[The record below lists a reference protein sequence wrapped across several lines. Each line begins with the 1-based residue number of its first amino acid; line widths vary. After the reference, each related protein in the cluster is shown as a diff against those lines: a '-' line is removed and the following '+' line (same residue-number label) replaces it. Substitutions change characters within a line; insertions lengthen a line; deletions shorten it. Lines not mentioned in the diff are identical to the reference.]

1 MSFVRNFLCLLSAV
15 AFVGCA
21 SERSSEFPR
30 VPLTVTNAQSSGLS
44 APGAASVS
52 PDSPDAPIA
61 PPPSSS
67 ALGESPSLGAP
78 AAGEVTI
85 QPECVIQIRV
95 EEDPSLDGNYT
106 VNQIGAIQFGYVGPV
121 ILFNRT
127 ESQAEQKIREVLSQ
141 RDFRKATVRV
151 RIMRASYDQVQV
163 GGEVNKP
170 SIIQIGSG
178 DSISLNDVLLRAGG
192 IRTASKTAVAQVIRG
207 AMLSPVPF
215 ALEKEEYPLM
225 DDKGRPDIPHVLLRN
240 NDMLFVAPNKAA
252 AAAAAATATAST
264 PGSGDIEII
273 VLGEVNRAGVYRFS
287 AGEPSTMMHL
297 MFKLG
302 KLPAYANK
310 KSVRLSRRDAD
321 GLEHELKVNV
331 EKLMDDGNPEDDIQ
345 LQNGDR
351 IKVPARRISLF

>member
-1 MSFVRNFLCLLSAV
+1 MTLFRNLAGLLVAV

-21 SERSSEFPR
+21 SERASDFPR
-30 VPLTVTNAQSSGLS
+30 VPLAVAAAPATNAS
-44 APGAASVS
+44 APASAPAS

-67 ALGESPSLGAP
+67 ALNETPALGAP

-85 QPECVIQIRV
+85 QPECVLQIRV

-127 ESQAEQKIREVLSQ
+127 ETQAEDKIREVLSQ

-178 DSISLNDVLLRAGG
+178 DSISLNDALLRAGG
-192 IRTASKTAVAQVIRG
+192 IRTASRTAVAQVIRG

-215 ALEKEEYPLM
+215 ALDKEEYPLM

-240 NDMLFVAPNKAA
+240 NDMLYVATSKAA

-264 PGSGDIEII
+264 PGSGEIEVI
-273 VLGEVNRAGVYRFS
+273 VLGEVGRPGPYRFA
-287 AGEPSTMMHL
+287 AGEQATMMHL

-302 KLPAYANK
+302 KLPAYANQ
-310 KSVRLSRRDAD
+310 KSVRLLRRDAD
-321 GLEHELKVNV
+321 GLDHELKVNV
-331 EKLMDDGNPEDDIQ
+331 QKLMDDGNPEDDIQ